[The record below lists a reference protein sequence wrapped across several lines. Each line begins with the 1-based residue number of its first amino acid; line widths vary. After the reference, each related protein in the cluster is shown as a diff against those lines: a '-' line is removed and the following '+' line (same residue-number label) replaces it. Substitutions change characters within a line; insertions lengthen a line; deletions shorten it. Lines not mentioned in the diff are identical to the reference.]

1 MVIRSYTAESVASA
15 LKQVRTEMGGEA
27 VVLKTRI
34 VDDPRSQRRYEVTA
48 CLDKA
53 TVEQA
58 NAVLK
63 NDAAASSQ
71 AEPPKAARFDA
82 PMLTA
87 ASTKPQTDLDKR
99 LSAIENCLEQLV
111 QAAQLDPV
119 GQPQEPTPSAKAAEA
134 MRAADV
140 PREFVTNFFKALRHE
155 LPSHTIDDP
164 TIRRRLVDHIES
176 AIEKKLDLKP
186 GDRVLVA
193 GPAGAGKTSVIGQL
207 AAQLIWTKHPPVK
220 LISLDSHKVG
230 AIDEIASYADLL
242 GVEDYTT
249 SDATQSDTKNDKD
262 KIVLIDTAALP
273 RDPARVADLRQKIQP
288 LKPTHRLAVF
298 SALMRTSDVE
308 TYAREMSWLEPTHL
322 VFTMTD
328 LTRRLGSML
337 SATAMTGLKI
347 AMITNSSSAAGASTV
362 PDAETIADIILDQE
376 AGCE

>member
-1 MVIRSYTAESVASA
+1 MVIRSYTAESVAAA

-34 VDDPRSQRRYEVTA
+34 VDDPRSQKRYEVTA

-58 NAVLK
+58 NTVLK
-63 NDAAASSQ
+63 SDVAATSP
-71 AEPPKAARFDA
+71 AEPPKTARADA
-82 PMLTA
+82 PVLVAAPTA
-87 ASTKPQTDLDKR
+87 PQTDLDKR
-99 LSAIENCLEQLV
+99 LAAIENCLEQLV
-111 QAAQLDPV
+111 QAAQLDPI

-140 PREFVTNFFKALRHE
+140 PREFVTDFFKSLRHD
-155 LPSHTIDDP
+155 LPSRTIDDP

-207 AAQLIWTKHPPVK
+207 AAQLIWNRHLPVK

-242 GVEDYTT
+242 GVDDYTT
-249 SDATQSDTKNDKD
+249 SGETQADTKADKD
-262 KIVLIDTAALP
+262 KVVLIDTAALP
-273 RDPARVADLRQKIQP
+273 RDPARVAELRQRIQP

-308 TYAREMSWLEPTHL
+308 TYAREMNWLEPTHL

-328 LTRRLGSML
+328 LTRRLGSLL

-347 AMITNSSSAAGASTV
+347 AMITSSSSAAGASTE
-362 PDAETIADIILDQE
+362 PNAETIADIILDQE
-376 AGCE
+376 AGRE